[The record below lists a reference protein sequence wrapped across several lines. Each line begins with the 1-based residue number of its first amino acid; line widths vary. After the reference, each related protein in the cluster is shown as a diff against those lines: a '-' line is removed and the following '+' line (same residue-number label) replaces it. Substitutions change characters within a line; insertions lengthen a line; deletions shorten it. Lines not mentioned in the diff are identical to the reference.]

1 MNEDAAALLAKLARV
16 RITCRIA
23 LGLVWLYEGV
33 VPKLLFP
40 RAGQTELVRQ
50 SGLSFGAP
58 EVTLQVMG
66 IAQALV
72 GIWLLS
78 GIAERAAAAF
88 ATAWMCV
95 LIILVASGKPDM
107 LTDPFGALAKDMCLV
122 ACAYAVWALSPLN
135 SAGHA

>member
-1 MNEDAAALLAKLARV
+1 MTDNTALTAKLTRV
-16 RITCRIA
+16 RMTCRIA

-40 RAGQTELVRQ
+40 RAEQTELVRQ

-58 EVTLQVMG
+58 ELTLQLMG
-66 IAQALV
+66 GAQVLV
-72 GIWLLS
+72 GVWLLS

-95 LIILVASGKPDM
+95 LIVLVASGRPDM
-107 LTDPFGALAKDMCLV
+107 LTDPFGALAKDFCLV
-122 ACAYAVWALSPLN
+122 ACAYAVWVLSPAN
-135 SAGHA
+135 SAGRP